1 MKKLLSVLAV
11 LFVMGTTSVF
21 ALGIGAQGG
30 YNPGLGGAGAA
41 VTFKLNKLPYVFAA
55 DLNIAGGALQ
65 SVGITADMWLAN
77 PKIEGSWGYFYGIG
91 LAAGL
96 RGLSSNVNFGIG
108 ARAVLGT
115 NVFVLKRALEFYLDV
130 AWQPMF
136 WFGGDWS
143 TQDLLNFPINFGF
156 RFWF

>member
-55 DLNIAGGALQ
+55 DVGIAGGELN

-77 PKIEGSWGYFYGIG
+77 PKIQGAWGYFYGVG
-91 LAAGL
+91 AAFGL
-96 RGLSSNVNFGIG
+96 RNLTNSPEFGIG
-108 ARAVLGT
+108 GRAVLGT

-136 WFGGDWS
+136 WFGGNW
-143 TQDLLNFPINFGF
+143 TTNDLLSFPINFGF